1 VETRQKKRWQDFSP
15 AQQATMVAV
24 GAMELVMTAVAL
36 TDLARRPRELV
47 RGPKLAWVA
56 AAVVQPF
63 GPVAYLL
70 FGRRR

>member
-1 VETRQKKRWQDFSP
+1 MRKRRWRDLSP
-15 AQQATMVAV
+15 GQRSFILGL
-24 GAMELVMTAVAL
+24 GAMELVTTTVAMV
-36 TDLARRPRELV
+36 DLARRPRELV

-70 FGRRR
+70 LGRRR

>member
-1 VETRQKKRWQDFSP
+1 METKQKQRWQDLSSGQRS
-15 AQQATMVAV
+15 AILGLGAVEVVTTTVAMV
-24 GAMELVMTAVAL
+24 
-36 TDLARRPRELV
+36 DLARRPRARV

-70 FGRRR
+70 FGRR

>member
-1 VETRQKKRWQDFSP
+1 VTTTV
-15 AQQATMVAV
+15 AMV
-24 GAMELVMTAVAL
+24 
-36 TDLARRPRELV
+36 DLARRPRSRV

-70 FGRRR
+70 FGRR

>member
-1 VETRQKKRWQDFSP
+1 METRQKPRWQDLSTG
-15 AQQATMVAV
+15 QRSVILGL
-24 GAMELVMTAVAL
+24 GAMELVTTTVAMV
-36 TDLARRPRELV
+36 DLARRPRSRV

-70 FGRRR
+70 FGRR

>member
-1 VETRQKKRWQDFSP
+1 METKRKQRWQDLRPGHQSFILGL
-15 AQQATMVAV
+15 
-24 GAMELVMTAVAL
+24 GAMELVTTTVAMI
-36 TDLARRPRELV
+36 DLARRPRELV

-70 FGRRR
+70 FGRR